1 MKIIKKLLP
10 FVILIAV
17 ALMVFDF
24 FHVTGSEIRNVKK
37 LTEASYVDVGEGSLS
52 IVNKLNEEQVEA
64 LKELLLET
72 TFTRKIRKTIIGP
85 LPECRYSILADWND
99 GGKTN
104 LYIHLIGGE
113 YAQVGGQFGDAFL
126 KIKNPEF
133 EYKLIEIME
142 MKQVN

>member
-17 ALMVFDF
+17 ALMAFDF
-24 FHVTGSEIRNVKK
+24 FHITGSEIRNVKK

-72 TFTRKIRKTIIGP
+72 TFTRRLSRTIIGP
-85 LPECRYSILADWND
+85 LPERRYSILADWND

-113 YAQVGGQFGDAFL
+113 YAQVGGQFGDVFL

>member
-1 MKIIKKLLP
+1 MKIIRKILP
-10 FVILIAV
+10 IIIAV
-17 ALMVFDF
+17 LVAFGIYDF
-24 FHVTGSEIRNVKK
+24 FHITGSEIKNVNK
-37 LTEASYVDVGEGSLS
+37 LTEAQHVDVGKDSLS
-52 IVNKLNEEQVEA
+52 FVNNLNEEQVKA

-72 TFTRKIRKTIIGP
+72 TFTRRLSRTIIGP
-85 LPECRYSILADWND
+85 LPESRYSILADWGD
-99 GGKTN
+99 GGKTH

-113 YAQVGGQFGDAFL
+113 YAQVGGQFGDVFL

>member
-1 MKIIKKLLP
+1 MKIVKKLLP

-17 ALMVFDF
+17 ALMAFDF
-24 FHVTGSEIRNVKK
+24 FHVTGSEIKN
-37 LTEASYVDVGEGSLS
+37 
-52 IVNKLNEEQVEA
+52 VNKLSEAHTAAIGKESQSYVHMLNEEKIEM

-85 LPECRYSILADWND
+85 LPENRYSILVDWND